1 MRVHWGFR
9 VHHVCIEET
18 NAVIR
23 LPIGADIIVENSKY
37 GGMGIDQGVVIDRP
51 KAWTF

>member
-1 MRVHWGFR
+1 

-37 GGMGIDQGVVIDRP
+37 GGMRIDQGVVIDRP